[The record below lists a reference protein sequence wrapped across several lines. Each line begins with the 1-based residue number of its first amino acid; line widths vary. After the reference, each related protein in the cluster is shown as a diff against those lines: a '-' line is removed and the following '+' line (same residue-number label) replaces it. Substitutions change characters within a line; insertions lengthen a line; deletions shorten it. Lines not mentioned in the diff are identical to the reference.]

1 MTTATNNTITVRA
14 QQGDVI
20 DALVYR
26 HLGSTAGH
34 VEATLEAN
42 PGLAKVATNIPMG
55 MQVRLVK
62 AQQPVQ
68 NRINLWD

>member
-1 MTTATNNTITVRA
+1 MTTTATNTITVRA

-26 HLGSTAGH
+26 HLGGTAGH
-34 VEATLEAN
+34 VEATMEAN

-62 AQQPVQ
+62 APQPVQ